1 MVLDTSAL
9 VAMVLS
15 EPLAAAF
22 LEVIEDEPT
31 RVISSVS
38 VLESGIVLRARAG
51 APIVALMHAL
61 LAELGIEVVAFDE
74 VQARLAIHAFERF
87 GKGMKHRAQL
97 NFGDCAVYAL
107 AASRGEAVLAT
118 GNDFR
123 ATGIAVL
130 RF

>member
-1 MVLDTSAL
+1 MVLDTSGL

-15 EPLAAAF
+15 EPFAARL
-22 LEVIEDEPT
+22 LEAIEGEPT
-31 RVISSVS
+31 RFISSVS

-51 APIVALMHAL
+51 APIVPMMHAL
-61 LAELGIEVVAFDE
+61 LAELSIEVIAFDE
-74 VQARLAIHAFERF
+74 VQARLAIQAFERF

-107 AASRGEAVLAT
+107 ATSCGEAVLAT

>member
-9 VAMVLS
+9 VALVLS
-15 EPLAAAF
+15 EPFAARL
-22 LEVIEDEPT
+22 LEAIEGEPT
-31 RVISSVS
+31 RAISSVS
-38 VLESGIVLRARAG
+38 VQESGIVLRARAG
-51 APIVALMHAL
+51 APIVAMMHAL
-61 LAELGIEVVAFDE
+61 LAELGVEVIAFDE
-74 VQARLAIHAFERF
+74 VQARLAIRAFERF

-107 AASRGEAVLAT
+107 AASRAEAVLAT

-123 ATGIAVL
+123 ATDISAL

>member
-15 EPLAAAF
+15 EPLASRL
-22 LEVIEDEPT
+22 LEAIEREPT
-31 RVISSVS
+31 RFISSVS

-51 APIVALMHAL
+51 APIVAMMHAL
-61 LAELGIEVVAFDE
+61 LAELGIEVIPFDE
-74 VQARLAIHAFERF
+74 VQARLAIQAFERF

-107 AASRGEAVLAT
+107 AASRAEAILAT
-118 GNDFR
+118 GNDFK
-123 ATGIAVL
+123 ATGTPVL
-130 RF
+130 PI

>member
-15 EPLAAAF
+15 EPLAGRV
-22 LEVIEDEPT
+22 LEAIEGEPS
-31 RVISSVS
+31 RAISSVS
-38 VLESGIVLRARAG
+38 VLECGIVLRARAG
-51 APIVALMHAL
+51 TSIVAMMHAL
-61 LAELGIEVVAFDE
+61 LAELGVQVTAFDE
-74 VQARLAIHAFERF
+74 VQARLAMQAFERF

-107 AASRGEAVLAT
+107 ATSRGEAVLAT
-118 GNDFR
+118 GSDFR

>member
-9 VAMVLS
+9 VATVLS
-15 EPLAAAF
+15 ERSAAAV
-22 LEVIEDEPT
+22 LEAIEGEPT

-38 VLESGIVLRARAG
+38 LLESGIVLRDRSG
-51 APIVALMHAL
+51 APIVAMRHAL
-61 LAELGIEVVAFDE
+61 LTALGIEVIAFDE
-74 VQARLAIHAFERF
+74 VQARLAIQAFELF

-107 AASRGEAVLAT
+107 AVSRGDAILAT

-123 ATGIAVL
+123 ASGIAVQ

>member
-15 EPLAAAF
+15 EPMAAAL
-22 LEVIEDEPT
+22 LEAIEDEVT

-38 VLESGIVLRARAG
+38 VLEGGIVLRARAG
-51 APIVALMHAL
+51 APIVTMMHGL
-61 LAELGIEVVAFDE
+61 LAELGVEVIAFDE
-74 VQARLAIHAFERF
+74 VQARLAIQAFERF

-107 AASRGEAVLAT
+107 ATSRGEAVLAT

-123 ATGIAVL
+123 ATGVPVL